1 MKEHAWAIY
10 KSICFS
16 RDFIHKVASAM
27 VLSKRPLIH
36 SNSFQPKIK
45 SYLKLL
51 RVGPGIGKR
60 YGFLFSN
67 S

>member
-45 SYLKLL
+45 LYLTLL
-51 RVGPGIGKR
+51 IVGHH
-60 YGFLFSN
+60 
-67 S
+67 